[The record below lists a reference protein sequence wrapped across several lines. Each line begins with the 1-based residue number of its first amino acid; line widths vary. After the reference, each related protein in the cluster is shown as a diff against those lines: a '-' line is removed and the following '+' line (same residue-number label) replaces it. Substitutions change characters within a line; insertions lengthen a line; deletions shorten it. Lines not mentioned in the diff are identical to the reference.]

1 MFIEVVNFLKLLS
14 TFAYMNLVLVNTE
27 ATVEYVVVPQ
37 GGFLMLTSF
46 YPSPH

>member
-14 TFAYMNLVLVNTE
+14 TFAYTNLVLVNTE

>member
-1 MFIEVVNFLKLLS
+1 MFLEVVNVLKSLS
-14 TFAYMNLVLVNTE
+14 MFAYMNLVLVNTE

-37 GGFLMLTSF
+37 GCSLVLASF